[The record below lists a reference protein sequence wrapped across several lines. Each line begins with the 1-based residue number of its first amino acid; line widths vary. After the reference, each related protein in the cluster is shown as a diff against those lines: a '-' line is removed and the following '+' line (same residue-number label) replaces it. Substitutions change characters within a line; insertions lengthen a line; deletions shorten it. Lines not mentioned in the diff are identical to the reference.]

1 MFKTYLKTTW
11 RSIAANKLFTS
22 LNVAGLA
29 AGLCVCIILF
39 AAASNELS
47 FDRMYANAANIYRVN
62 METTADYGGQKWAE
76 LPNAVG
82 PALLK
87 DIPGVKQ
94 MTRLI
99 KHDFGSPVSIRAD
112 DKNFVEKGIY
122 LADTTVFRLFDFHFT
137 EGNAQTAFAHPHSI
151 VISAAARQRL
161 FGNQPA
167 TGKSIYINGSDT
179 LYVSGV
185 YKDLPENSTID
196 CDMVYN
202 IMDSWM
208 GQYTSWDNASFETY
222 CLLQPGA
229 DIGQTEKQ
237 ATSLIDKYVKKED
250 RYFTRFLF
258 QPLTAIHL
266 YSAGLRPG
274 YTSKLGSISTVK
286 ALLFLS
292 LLVVLIA
299 CINYM
304 NLATARSQKRSRS
317 VGVNKVLG
325 ANTRQML
332 SLFYAETAVLTLIA
346 IVIGY
351 ALSFTLLP
359 LYYRVTGMQLASSDL
374 CTLPLLSGL
383 LMIWLLVTFI
393 AGSYP
398 AIALS
403 RISALVLM
411 KKSKQKDTIADY
423 VRKAL
428 VVFQFTASGVLIIA
442 VIVILQQVK
451 FIRDKDLGYN
461 PAGIVSLSVEVS
473 QHKEQWQ
480 AVMNDLKN
488 LQGVENVTAAQSIP
502 GNVESGKSVRKLL
515 SDPIGLP
522 VETCHVDGDIVSTM
536 QLKLLAGHTLPVS
549 LTTADTTCYTL
560 INEAVLHY
568 LGYKTPQEAIGRKI
582 ITEMSRNGSVI
593 TGVVQNFNY
602 QSLKNEIGGYM
613 YYTMNHAS
621 EPVRTLLV
629 RYNSPHLPQLMQQMQ
644 NVFRTGLPIAAFD
657 YQFLDTYVQNLYAS
671 EQHMANTA
679 TIFSL
684 LAVFIACLGLFGLAA
699 FTAEQRT
706 KEIGIRKV
714 LGASVQGITRL
725 LAGDFLKLVFLAILI
740 ASPVAWWLMDHWLTG
755 FTYRITIGWGVFV
768 IAGIA
773 SIGIALITVSFQ
785 AIKAAIANPV
795 KSLRTE

>member
-1 MFKTYLKTTW
+1 MFKNYLKTAW
-11 RSIAANKLFTS
+11 RNMTANKLFTS

-47 FDRMYANAANIYRVN
+47 FDRMYTNASNIYRVN
-62 METTADYGGQKWAE
+62 MEMTADYAGQKWAE

-87 DIPGVKQ
+87 DIPQVRQ

-99 KHDFGSPVSIRAD
+99 KHDFGSAVSIRAD
-112 DKNFVEKGIY
+112 NKNFVEKGLY
-122 LADTTVFRLFDFHFT
+122 LADTAVFSLFDFRFM
-137 EGNAQTAFAHPHSI
+137 EGNALTAFAHPHSI

-167 TGKSIYINGSDT
+167 TGKSISINGADT

-208 GQYTSWDNASFETY
+208 GKYESWSNASFETY

-229 DIGQTEKQ
+229 NIGNTEKQ
-237 ATSLIDKYVKKED
+237 ATGLIDKYVKKED
-250 RYFTRFLF
+250 KYYTRFLF

-274 YTSKLGSISTVK
+274 YTSKLGSIANVK
-286 ALLFLS
+286 ALWFLS
-292 LLVVLIA
+292 LLVLLIA

-325 ANTRQML
+325 AGTRQML
-332 SLFYAETAVLTLIA
+332 LLFYAETAVLTLIA
-346 IVIGY
+346 VVIGY
-351 ALSFTLLP
+351 VLSFMLLP
-359 LYYRVTGMQLASSDL
+359 LYYKITGMQLVPSDL
-374 CTLPLLSGL
+374 RTLPLLLGL
-383 LMIWLLVTFI
+383 CMIWLVVTFI
-393 AGSYP
+393 SGSYP
-398 AIALS
+398 AITMS

-411 KKSKQKDTIADY
+411 KKSKQKDTLSDY

-428 VVFQFTASGVLIIA
+428 VVFQFTSSGVLIIA
-442 VIVILQQVK
+442 VIVILQQVT

-461 PAGIVSLSVEVS
+461 PKGIVSLSVQVL
-473 QHKEQWQ
+473 QHKEQLQ
-480 AVMNDLKN
+480 TVMNDLKK
-488 LQGVENVTAAQSIP
+488 LQGVEDVTATQSIP
-502 GNVESGKSVRKLL
+502 GDVESGKSVRKFL
-515 SDPIGLP
+515 SDPNGLP
-522 VETCHVDGDIVSTM
+522 VETCHVDGDIVSSM

-549 LTTADTTCYTL
+549 LATADTTCYTI
-560 INEAVLHY
+560 INETVLHY
-568 LGYKTPQEAIGRKI
+568 LGYKTPQDAIGRKI

-602 QSLKNEIGGYM
+602 RSLKSEIGGYM

-629 RYNSPHLPQLMQQMQ
+629 RYNSPHLAQLMQQVQ
-644 NVFRTGLPIAAFD
+644 NEFRTDLPLAAFD
-657 YQFLDTYVQNLYAS
+657 YQFLDTYVQNMYAS

-679 TIFSL
+679 TVFSL
-684 LAVFIACLGLFGLAA
+684 LAIFIACLGLFGLAA

-706 KEIGIRKV
+706 KEIGVRKV

-725 LAGDFLKLVFLAILI
+725 LAGDFLKLVIIGLLI
-740 ASPVAWWLMDHWLTG
+740 ASPVAWWLMDNWLTG
-755 FTYRITIGWGVFV
+755 FTYRITISWPVFAM
-768 IAGIA
+768 AGIA
-773 SIGIALITVSFQ
+773 SISIAILTVSFQ
-785 AIKAAIANPV
+785 TIKAAIANPV

>member
-11 RSIAANKLFTS
+11 RNITANKLFTS

-47 FDRMYANAANIYRVN
+47 FDRMYVNSANIYRVN
-62 METTADYGGQKWAE
+62 MEMDANYAGQKLAE

-87 DIPGVKQ
+87 DIPRVRE

-112 DKNFVEKGIY
+112 DKNFVEKGLY
-122 LADTTVFRLFDFHFT
+122 LADTAVFSMFDFRFT
-137 EGNAQTAFAHPHSI
+137 EGNAPSAFVHPHSI
-151 VISAAARQRL
+151 VISEAAKQRL
-161 FGNQPA
+161 FRKQPA
-167 TGKSIYINGSDT
+167 IGKSIYINGADT

-185 YKDLPENSTID
+185 YKNLPENSTID

-208 GQYTSWDNASFETY
+208 GKYTSWDNASFETY

-250 RYFTRFLF
+250 QYYTRFFF

-274 YTSKLGSISTVK
+274 YTSKLGIGNVK
-286 ALLFLS
+286 ALWFLS
-292 LLVVLIA
+292 LLVLLIA

-346 IVIGY
+346 VVIGY

-398 AIALS
+398 AIVLS

-442 VIVILQQVK
+442 VIVILQQVR

-461 PAGIVSLSVEVS
+461 PKGIVSVSVQAS
-473 QHKEQWQ
+473 QHKEQLQ
-480 AVMNDLKN
+480 TVISDLKN
-488 LQGVENVTAAQSIP
+488 LQGVENVTAAQSVP
-502 GNVESGKSVRKLL
+502 GNVESGKSVRKFL
-515 SDPIGLP
+515 SDPQGLP
-522 VETCHVDGDIVSTM
+522 VKTCNVDGDIVSTM

-549 LTTADTTCYTL
+549 LAATDTTCYTL
-560 INEAVLHY
+560 INETVLHY
-568 LGYKTPQEAIGRKI
+568 LGYKTPQEAIGQKI

-593 TGVVQNFNY
+593 AGVVQNFNY
-602 QSLKNEIGGYM
+602 QSLKNEIGGYV
-613 YYTMNHAS
+613 YYTMNDAS
-621 EPVRTLLV
+621 EPLRTLLV

-644 NVFRTGLPIAAFD
+644 SVFRADLPIAAFD

-679 TIFSL
+679 TVFSL

-725 LAGDFLKLVFLAILI
+725 LAGDFLKLVLVAILI

-755 FTYRITIGWGVFV
+755 FTYRISISWQVFV

-773 SIGIALITVSFQ
+773 STGIALITVSFQ